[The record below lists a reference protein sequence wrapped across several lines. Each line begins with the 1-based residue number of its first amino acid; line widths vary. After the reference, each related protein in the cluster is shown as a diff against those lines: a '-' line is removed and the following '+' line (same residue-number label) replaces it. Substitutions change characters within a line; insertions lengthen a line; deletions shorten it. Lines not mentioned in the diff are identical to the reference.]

1 MHYYLCGL
9 LKEHLAKC
17 LDGLATET
25 DGRAWHLSHLV
36 RMPERGL
43 HSHSPKGSAEDVKA
57 AAAATL
63 TLASGSQ
70 VLRGA
75 ARPLH
80 WDCTSQQC
88 FTVSR
93 SSLLPEPCGYRSSWG
108 HSTGTRHALPSLEN
122 TSQYHKPHFWEWT
135 KALHLVLFVC
145 FPRQDFSVWSWLS
158 WN

>member
-1 MHYYLCGL
+1 MIISQYIHVITGLLVFTSSAFSSSWWMHYYLCGL

-17 LDGLATET
+17 LDGPATET
-25 DGRAWHLSHLV
+25 HGRAWHLSHLV

-57 AAAATL
+57 AAAAAL

-75 ARPLH
+75 DHPLH
-80 WDCTSQQC
+80 WQCTSQQG

-93 SSLLPEPCGYRSSWG
+93 SLFYLSRVVTEVPEDTPRVRDMLFLL
-108 HSTGTRHALPSLEN
+108 
-122 TSQYHKPHFWEWT
+122 
-135 KALHLVLFVC
+135 
-145 FPRQDFSVWSWLS
+145 
-158 WN
+158 